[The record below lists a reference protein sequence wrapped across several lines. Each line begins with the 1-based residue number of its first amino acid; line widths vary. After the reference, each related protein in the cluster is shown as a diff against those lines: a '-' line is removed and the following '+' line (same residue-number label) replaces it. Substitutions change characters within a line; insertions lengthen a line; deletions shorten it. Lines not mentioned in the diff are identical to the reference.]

1 MLISNLFAPDELAGA
16 ALYTDL
22 VRYLSERQHEVR
34 VLCTFSY
41 YPAWRLRAEDE
52 GVSLRDEV
60 WEGVPVRRIS
70 MYVPAIPSGFKR
82 VFSDI
87 SFFCSILLRNFRDS
101 WSPDIVITASPMFS
115 QCVVQRFLY
124 LGRRIPRMI
133 IVQDFVVDA
142 ALDLGLLKLPLL
154 PGLLRRLE
162 RWSFCSAS
170 TLSTIS
176 ESMLAKLR
184 TIVGD
189 DRRTLLIPNW
199 IHQSLQEEI
208 DRARSA
214 RFQRRAGVLFYSGNL
229 GVKQGLPRFVE
240 SFTESRGAW
249 ALEIHGGGAERSRLK
264 AATRSLAGIVLGE
277 VLDEAEY
284 VKRLLTCSACLVTQ
298 THGVGANFLPSKL
311 LPALATGTPVLAVCD
326 ESSPLGREVQRG
338 AFGAIVPPDDR
349 SSLRQVLGK
358 WLARP
363 ELMAQLG
370 RNALKWAER
379 FERANILGQYE
390 DELKRLTGLTTSK
403 EMSAF

>member
-1 MLISNLFAPDELAGA
+1 MRILLVSNLFAPDELAGA

-41 YPAWRLRAEDE
+41 YPAWRLRAEDT
-52 GVSLRDEV
+52 GVSLRDEI

-70 MYVPAIPSGFKR
+70 MYVPAMPSGFKR

-87 SFFCSILLRNFRDS
+87 SFFCSILLKNFRDS
-101 WSPDIVITASPMFS
+101 WLPDIVVTASPMFS

-124 LGRRIPRMI
+124 LGRRIPRKI

-142 ALDLGLLKLPLL
+142 ALELGLLKLPLL
-154 PGLLRRLE
+154 SGLLRRLE
-162 RWSFCSAS
+162 RWSFRSAS

-176 ESMLAKLR
+176 EPMLAKLQA
-184 TIVGD
+184 IVRN

-199 IHQSLQEEI
+199 IHQSLQKEI
-208 DRARSA
+208 NRLRSA
-214 RFQRRAGVLFYSGNL
+214 GYRRRAGVLFYSGNL
-229 GVKQGLPRFVE
+229 GVKQGLPRFVQ

-249 ALEIHGGGAERSRLK
+249 TLEIHGGGAERSRLK
-264 AATRSLAGIVLGE
+264 AATHSLAGIVLGG

-284 VKRLLTCSACLVTQ
+284 VKKLLTCSACLITQ
-298 THGVGANFLPSKL
+298 MCGAGANFLPSKL

-326 ESSPLGREVQRG
+326 ESSPLGREVRRG
-338 AFGAIVPPDDR
+338 AFGEIVPPDDR

-358 WLARP
+358 WFSQP

-370 RNALKWAER
+370 QNALGWAER
-379 FERANILGQYE
+379 FQRMNILGQYE
-390 DELKRLTGLTTSK
+390 EELKRLAG
-403 EMSAF
+403 